1 MRFYDNNRTD
11 VNVNGGIGFFGLLTI
26 VFIALKL
33 MNVIDWSWWLVL
45 LPLYGPC
52 LLFIIAAIL
61 FVLIAFLKYLITDY
75 RRKKR

>member
-45 LPLYGPC
+45 LPLYGPF
-52 LLFIIAAIL
+52 LLFIIVAIL
-61 FVLIAFLKYLITDY
+61 FVLIAFLKYLIKDY
-75 RRKKR
+75 KRKKR